1 MNHGLQANN
10 LVLAGH
16 VSHDSPKVH
25 ATGVKHEIAENCL
38 YIGIKKNSLSSFTC
52 SPPPPPARAH
62 ARARVTGGETRE
74 TRPLLTPRSLAIR
87 RDGSRT
93 MATSR
98 ELRLVRTP
106 FASTPQWATSWTRAR
121 LPKWHGQRPLASR
134 PIGTS
139 RQPGQGEARGNS
151 RQVRESLF
159 SLSERPPGEIP
170 CPNRLAPSATAS
182 SSGKTSSSRPPA
194 AWRASFGTSSG
205 SQ

>member
-1 MNHGLQANN
+1 MNHRWQLNIP
-10 LVLAGH
+10 VLAGH

-25 ATGVKHEIAENCL
+25 AAGVKHEIAKTSL
-38 YIGIKKNSLSSFTC
+38 YIGIKKNSLSTFTR
-52 SPPPPPARAH
+52 SPVLPPARVY

-74 TRPLLTPRSLAIR
+74 TRPLPSPHPMAAR
-87 RDGSRT
+87 RDGWPT
-93 MATSR
+93 LATSGR
-98 ELRLVRTP
+98 R
-106 FASTPQWATSWTRAR
+106 ATRWPTTR

-139 RQPGQGEARGNS
+139 QQAGQGEARGNS

-182 SSGKTSSSRPPA
+182 RSGKTSSSRPPA

-205 SQ
+205 SP